1 MTKAINSPDLMF
13 YRGAQFRQP
22 GYGLVYYR
30 GYGYRQK
37 GRGLGSF
44 FGNLIKNLIPF
55 AKNTLL
61 PAAQKYVFPHAK
73 EMVKNVGKDILTQNM
88 SFRDSLRQH
97 GIDALKGAGSTI
109 LNQSGSGYQGIYTRK
124 RKRLMKRDL
133 PGINKRRKS
142 AKPVRK
148 PVRKISRRDIFG

>member
-1 MTKAINSPDLMF
+1 MTKAIHSPDLLF
-13 YRGAQFRQP
+13 YRGSQFRQP

-44 FGNLIKNLIPF
+44 FGNLMRNLIPF

-61 PAAQKYVFPHAK
+61 PAAQKYVVPYAK
-73 EMVKNVGKDILTQNM
+73 EMAKNVGKDILAQKM
-88 SFRDSLRQH
+88 SFRDSLRHH
-97 GIDALKGAGSTI
+97 GVDALKGVGSTI

-133 PGINKRRKS
+133 PGKNKRRKT
-142 AKPVRK
+142 ANPNKK
-148 PVRKISRRDIFG
+148 LARKIRRRDIFG